1 MKKNLLLSTLYLIT
15 NSLFAQ
21 TTIDDVQEGT
31 YLQLGTKANSRIT
44 FAGQSLGLT
53 GAEFLPTIKL
63 QAKNGLF
70 ASLTPSIYTNASIA
84 KKSPIADLDITLG
97 YSFGNDRFS
106 SENSFSH
113 TQVFY
118 GNKFFRSYLS
128 NAFSSENTLSITDNL
143 EASLNGMLLFS
154 KGKKGLNLAPIIE
167 CNLMYHIYIDDV
179 LGAEQLD
186 IAPNCSYYYGSD
198 LVSATFAA
206 RDTLSTGNKKVSA
219 TASNHT
225 LSWVPGITANW
236 QNGHHEVEVG
246 CMLPIVATA
255 DAIIVNQ
262 YSYKTAVPIFSISYS
277 FYIGYGKKE

>member
-1 MKKNLLLSTLYLIT
+1 MKKNLLFTILFLVI
-15 NSLFAQ
+15 NRLFAQ
-21 TTIDDVQEGT
+21 TTIDELQEGT
-31 YLQLGTKANSRIT
+31 YLQLGTIANSRIT

-53 GAEFLPTIKL
+53 GAEFLPLIKL

-70 ASLTPSIYTNASIA
+70 VSLTPSIFSNASIV

-97 YSFGNDRFS
+97 HTFGNDRFT

-154 KGKKGLNLAPIIE
+154 KGKKGLNLAPITE
-167 CNLMYHIYIDDV
+167 GNLMYHIYIDDV

-206 RDTLSTGNKKVSA
+206 RDTLSTGNKRVSA
-219 TASNHT
+219 TAKNHT

-236 QNGHHEVEVG
+236 QNGHHELEVG
-246 CMLPIVATA
+246 CVFPIVATA
-255 DAIIVNQ
+255 DAIIANQ
-262 YSYKTAVPIFSISYS
+262 YSYKTTMPIFSISYS
-277 FYIGYGKKE
+277 FYIGFGKKE